1 MAHVR
6 HYAMCRPDHFAVTY
20 AINPWMDPAA
30 GADRDRALRQWE
42 RLKAVYEELGHRVDV
57 VEPIEGLPDMV
68 FAANGGLVVDGKV
81 YGAKFANAERVPE
94 GPAYLDWFRR
104 RGFTEIKEPEHVNE
118 GEGDFLVLDHVI
130 LAGTGFRTRPEA
142 HREAQEFFGRPVV
155 TLRLV
160 DPRYYHLDTAMFA
173 LGGDNVAYYPE
184 AFSPGS
190 RAVLERMFPDAVI
203 ASAEDAAVLGLN
215 AVCDGRHVVLNAE
228 ASGLALELKHR
239 GYDVIPVDLSELRK
253 AGGGPKC
260 CTLEIRS

>member
-1 MAHVR
+1 VADRLEDLYTELHEPIYR
-6 HYAMCRPDHFAVTY
+6 FLAALTGDPDVAEELTQETFLQAILSLPRFRRESSLTTWLY
-20 AINPWMDPAA
+20 AIARNQYRKRVARESRKPPLEPPAIPCGPPDEVA
-30 GADRDRALRQWE
+30 ERQEERRRLFRAL
-42 RLKAVYEELGHRVDV
+42 
-57 VEPIEGLPDMV
+57 
-68 FAANGGLVVDGKV
+68 AAL
-81 YGAKFANAERVPE
+81 
-94 GPAYLDWFRR
+94 
-104 RGFTEIKEPEHVNE
+104 
-118 GEGDFLVLDHVI
+118 
-130 LAGTGFRTRPEA
+130 PEA

-228 ASGLALELKHR
+228 ASGLALELKRR